1 MVNTAVK
8 DVPVGRIFHVIRLK
22 RIGRIVQPR
31 RHVHRIDQHKRQ
43 MPALCQLGTLLIQH
57 QRQGRIVG
65 SRIYVNQSSAHVTHG
80 RYGISPQS
88 LQFVPVHSLRQT
100 VENYRVGI
108 VASGQFYPFTGAVVR
123 HSLNTGS
130 DHAVLCNLL
139 QDAVSHKSCNRELP
153 QVCGVLG
160 KRLPHGA
167 EAAHVAKGGVHGEPC
182 LGLLLRL
189 RIRYRQ
195 AVHPADIRLA
205 PRHAVILH
213 LQHLLRLYVHQ
224 SGFPVF
230 SLRLYRSLSHPYLL
244 KAIMFSGAI
253 RPAVCRSLSACVVA
267 SI

>member
-1 MVNTAVK
+1 MT
-8 DVPVGRIFHVIRLK
+8 
-22 RIGRIVQPR
+22 
-31 RHVHRIDQHKRQ
+31 
-43 MPALCQLGTLLIQH
+43 ALCQFGTLFVQH

-65 SRIYVNQSSAHVTHG
+65 SRIYVNQGSAHVTHG

-88 LQFVPVHSLRQT
+88 LQFVPIHSLRQT
-100 VENYRVGI
+100 VENYRVCI
-108 VASGQFYPFTGAVVR
+108 VASGELYPFTGAVVGNG
-123 HSLNTGS
+123 LNTGS
-130 DHAVLCNLL
+130 DHAVLGDLL
-139 QDAVSHKSCNRELP
+139 QDSVSHKCCNRELP
-153 QVCGVLG
+153 QVCGMLG

-213 LQHLLRLYVHQ
+213 PQHLLRLYVHHA
-224 SGFPVF
+224 GLLAFC
-230 SLRLYRSLSHPYLL
+230 LRLYRSLSHPYLL

>member
-1 MVNTAVK
+1 MHTSVK

-22 RIGRIVQPR
+22 RIGRIVQSR
-31 RHVHRIDQHKRQ
+31 RHVHRIDQHKRK
-43 MPALCQLGTLLIQH
+43 MTALCQLRTLLIQH
-57 QRQGRIVG
+57 QRQGWIVG
-65 SRIYVNQSSAHVTHG
+65 SRVYVNQSSAHIAHG

-88 LQFVPVHSLRQT
+88 LKLVPVHGLRQT
-100 VENYRVGI
+100 VENCRICI
-108 VASGQFYPFTGAVVR
+108 VSSGQLYPFTGAVVGNG
-123 HSLNTGS
+123 LNTGS
-130 DHAVLCNLL
+130 DHAVLCYLL
-139 QDAVSHKSCNRELP
+139 QDSVSYKGCNRELP
-153 QVCGVLG
+153 EVCGVLG
-160 KRLPHGA
+160 KRLPYSA
-167 EAAHVAKGGVHGEPC
+167 EAAHVAKGRVHGEPC

-213 LQHLLRLYVHQ
+213 LQHLLRLYIHHA
-224 SGFPVF
+224 GLLAFC
-230 SLRLYRSLSHPYLL
+230 LRLYRFLSHPHLL